1 MEVLIGAVSVF
12 AFYSLF
18 FVLFYLNTRKTINSL
33 KNDVVKHIVKC
44 TELEKKN
51 KLSND
56 VLAILSDLKEGG
68 AILHIERLDKNDVYF
83 HQRGSY
89 R

>member
-1 MEVLIGAVSVF
+1 MEVLIGAVSISV
-12 AFYSLF
+12 FYSLF

-33 KNDVVKHIVKC
+33 KNDIVKHVLRC

-68 AILHIERLDKNDVYF
+68 AILHVERLDKNDVYF
-83 HQRGSY
+83 HQGGLY